1 MPIRPPLKELKI
13 KTHDKGFY
21 KGFNRI
27 VTITSKIL
35 VTLVV
40 IWILSDIERSGAILD
55 AMKNWSY
62 ANLNSYYTYS
72 IAFYILVCLTAIL

>member
-72 IAFYILVCLTAIL
+72 IAF